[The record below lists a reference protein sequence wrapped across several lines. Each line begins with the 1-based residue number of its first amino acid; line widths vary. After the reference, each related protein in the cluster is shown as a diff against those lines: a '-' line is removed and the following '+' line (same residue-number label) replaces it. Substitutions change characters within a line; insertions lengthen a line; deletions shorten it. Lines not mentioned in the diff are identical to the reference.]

1 MIYFLRVQQQLV
13 LEYSYQQV
21 MTNLKVRDS
30 TQQLCNNKIS
40 ISNIK
45 VLYCQ
50 KHTILSNN
58 KVSQQFLSQK
68 NLNYFS
74 IYTEKIKDLFVNLY
88 VLPLDHPSFY
98 LFGATQYILIQ
109 NSQIYVKITKILAES
124 ALICYKCD
132 LYAIQSDLIFIG
144 VGTKISGLILIG
156 NNNIQLENCTVQS
169 RLSGM
174 TISGLVLQSNKI
186 TINLKE
192 CNITSYFDGNG
203 NIGTFISLAT
213 NHVQILSSNVNM
225 CTNVA
230 INIGSGEKFVI
241 ISGGVSYNCN
251 ICGSMKYSYG
261 ICQNQ
266 LVNSE
271 IINYKL
277 VCKPFFIFNGELC
290 SCQDGSLINGSSC
303 IKIQETT
310 SYLLNVFEG
319 FDKSLRQFDI
329 KLIDQISALKHSSQY
344 NAINQFQQNIS
355 SISKI
360 NTYLDTQ
367 SGVAE
372 INLRYLALNEAIKLF
387 ILKIQCIKQLGY
399 AFINQQCQYVE
410 CPISGQYTINGV
422 CQCPIYNMIII
433 GNACACPINSK
444 LIDNACICIV
454 INQIIKDGACQCA
467 IIDAIISGSACVCP
481 YNSDIVGNACVCTI
495 PSQIMTAG
503 VCTCQTSG
511 AFIFNGVCS
520 CGTDGLNISNVCNCP
535 FYSSLIGNSCICI
548 SNVGLSMIDG
558 SCKCIASDHT
568 IINGMCQYT
577 VENGDTGIKCF
588 QSIYAYSFDIQAITH
603 SVINN
608 ANYSSGYVF
617 KTSTIIT
624 NAYIDVQNYI
634 YSTNVQPLFQ
644 SQASFMNIKV
654 QIGTQTV
661 NTGSILTFATTIVI
675 VQMNIISKLNT
686 QLTVNSIK
694 QLQILQNETSST
706 NIQNLLVNLTFM
718 PSSGNITLI
727 NISTGIMNIA
737 CYHVLGTYQSTE
749 CVTMI
754 ALNIA
759 ESKSQ
764 IQIFNVSFQPSIYDV
779 GRFSSY
785 LLSTVGV
792 CNISFNNISV
802 ILGSVKQFQ
811 ILASITST
819 QSIQYQ
825 FGGLI
830 SNLNS
835 NTNITITSLLL
846 NCYQTIK
853 TDYITNLGFILGT
866 KNNYVDNINFTIQ
879 NMCIQQNFSSTN
891 IDFSST
897 GLIASSNGDMSI
909 KQSNIIFTL
918 QNNNKYSGNFGA
930 IGVVSKIRGQS
941 FQLINLQVCM
951 NTLYSFKLSSIGF
964 FGHCEVET
972 SVIQNSLFKNFNL
985 SSRNSAGILGSG
997 AFIANNLVNNTTV
1010 QTCNISAGLTAGGLF
1025 SDALRNYYICIQ
1037 NSTVQNI
1044 NISSTDSQIGAMI
1057 GRMVGT
1063 DKADM
1068 TIYFNNLSISS
1079 NNITC
1084 RITASGAVG
1093 YIVNYYNEFKLN
1105 ASFVDMFISNSII
1118 SGNAQTSGLVASLS
1132 SVGDVQNLILQNVTV
1147 SSCQIKCVSGTSGGL
1162 VGTFGYNQ
1170 TLSATLTV
1178 QNITL
1183 QNTYIAGLSYV
1194 AGFLAYSQK
1203 CIQFTALK
1211 IYNSTIFSI
1220 VLSGQNCAMINGF
1233 SNGTHIFDIQ
1243 TSKTTGN
1250 NFVNTSSLQNCV
1262 SITSSFSQSG
1272 C

>member
-1 MIYFLRVQQQLV
+1 
-13 LEYSYQQV
+13 
-21 MTNLKVRDS
+21 
-30 TQQLCNNKIS
+30 
-40 ISNIK
+40 
-45 VLYCQ
+45 
-50 KHTILSNN
+50 
-58 KVSQQFLSQK
+58 
-68 NLNYFS
+68 
-74 IYTEKIKDLFVNLY
+74 
-88 VLPLDHPSFY
+88 
-98 LFGATQYILIQ
+98 
-109 NSQIYVKITKILAES
+109 
-124 ALICYKCD
+124 
-132 LYAIQSDLIFIG
+132 
-144 VGTKISGLILIG
+144 
-156 NNNIQLENCTVQS
+156 
-169 RLSGM
+169 M
-174 TISGLVLQSNKI
+174 TISGLVLQSNII

-203 NIGTFISLAT
+203 NIGTLISLAT
-213 NHVQILSSNVNM
+213 NNVQILSSNVKM

-241 ISGGVSYNCN
+241 ISGGVIYNCN
-251 ICGSMKYSYG
+251 ICGNMKYSYG

-290 SCQDGSLINGSSC
+290 SCQDGQLINGSSC
-303 IKIQETT
+303 IKIQET
-310 SYLLNVFEG
+310 SIYLLNVFEG

-329 KLIDQISALKHSSQY
+329 KLIDQISALNSSQY
-344 NAINQFQQNIS
+344 NSINQLQQNIS

-372 INLRYLALNEAIKLF
+372 VNLRYLALNEAIQLF
-387 ILKIQCIKQLGY
+387 ILKIQCIKKFGY
-399 AFINQQCQYVE
+399 AFINYQCQYVE
-410 CPISGQYTINGV
+410 SCPISGQYTINGV
-422 CQCPIYNMIII
+422 CQCHIYNMIII
-433 GNACACPINSK
+433 GDACVCPINSQ
-444 LIDNACICIV
+444 LIDNACVCTV
-454 INQIIKDGACQCA
+454 INQIIKAGACQCA

-481 YNSDIVGNACVCTI
+481 SNSGIIGNACVCTI
-495 PSQIMTAG
+495 PSQIMIAG
-503 VCTCQTSG
+503 VCACQTSG

-520 CGTDGLNISNVCNCP
+520 CGTDGLNISNVCSCP
-535 FYSSLIGNSCICI
+535 IYSSLIGNSCICI

-577 VENGDTGIKCF
+577 IENGDTGIKCF
-588 QSIYAYSFDIQAITH
+588 QSIYAYSFDIQTITH
-603 SVINN
+603 QVINS

-661 NTGSILTFATTIVI
+661 NTGSILTFATTVLI

-686 QLTVNSIK
+686 QLTVNPIK

-706 NIQNLLVNLTFM
+706 NIQNLLVNLNFA
-718 PSSGNITLI
+718 PSQGNITLI

-754 ALNIA
+754 ALNIS
-759 ESKSQ
+759 ESQ
-764 IQIFNVSFQPSIYDV
+764 IQIFNVSFQPSIYNV

-819 QSIQYQ
+819 KSIQYQ

-835 NTNITITSLLL
+835 NTNITITNLLL

-853 TDYITNLGFILGT
+853 TDYVTNLGFILGT
-866 KNNYVDNINFTIQ
+866 KNNYVDKINFTIQ

-891 IDFSST
+891 IDFTST

-918 QNNNKYSGNFGA
+918 QNNNKLSGNFGA
-930 IGVVSKIRGQS
+930 IGVVSKICGQS

-951 NTLYSFKLSSIGF
+951 NTLYSFKLSNIGF
-964 FGHCEVET
+964 FGNCEVET
-972 SVIQNSLFKNFNL
+972 SVIQNSLFKIFNL
-985 SSRNSAGILGSG
+985 SSQNSAGILGSS
-997 AFIANNLVNNTTV
+997 AFIVNNLVNNTTV
-1010 QTCNISAGLTAGGLF
+1010 QTCNISAGLTAGGFF
-1025 SDALRNYYICIQ
+1025 SDTLNNYYICIQ

-1044 NISSTDSQIGAMI
+1044 NIISTDSQIGAMI
-1057 GRMVGT
+1057 GRIVGSN
-1063 DKADM
+1063 KVDM
-1068 TIYFNNLSISS
+1068 TIYFHNLSISS

-1084 RITASGAVG
+1084 RIAASGAVG
-1093 YIVNYYNEFKLN
+1093 YIVNYQNRLKLN
-1105 ASFVDMFISNSII
+1105 ASFVDIFLTNSNI
-1118 SGNAQTSGLVASLS
+1118 SGNAQTSGLVASFS
-1132 SVGDVQNLILQNVTV
+1132 SVGDVQNLFLQNVTV

-1162 VGTFGYNQ
+1162 VGNFGNNQ
-1170 TLSATLTV
+1170 TLSATLTIK
-1178 QNITL
+1178 NITL
-1183 QNTYIAGLSYV
+1183 QNTYIAGNSYV

-1220 VLSGQNCAMINGF
+1220 VLSGNNCAMIIGF
-1233 SNGTHIFDIQ
+1233 SVGTNIFDIQ
-1243 TSKTTGN
+1243 ASKTTGN
-1250 NFVNTSSLQNCV
+1250 NFVNTSSLQNCEN
-1262 SITSSFSQSG
+1262 ITSSFSQSG